1 MGMLTVQTSNLDE
14 EEVEQGAEVDR
25 EEEGEGERRDRR
37 QRR

>member
-14 EEVEQGAEVDR
+14 EEVEQGAEVYR